1 MNFSVPCPQVV
12 KGTDISGLTL
22 SLSMATDVAAAY
34 DVKCV

>member
-1 MNFSVPCPQVV
+1 MNFSVPSPQVGN
-12 KGTDISGLTL
+12 GTDISGLNL